1 MQYITQ
7 SCRAFRPKGDLH
19 DTTFTLPEFLKSRN
33 GLVAEAI
40 GKRTRKKTARLP
52 MAPHWAQP
60 KRSTWMRALVELT
73 GIEPVT
79 PCLQSRCSPS

>member
-7 SCRAFRPKGDLH
+7 SCRARAPRAFARHYLH
-19 DTTFTLPEFLKSRN
+19 TSRIFKEPT
-33 GLVAEAI
+33 GFVAEAI
-40 GKRTRKKTARLP
+40 GKHANPTRACRWQPTRRTTEGIATQERT
-52 MAPHWAQP
+52 
-60 KRSTWMRALVELT
+60 LVELT